1 MFCTSFRLVQNRLD
15 AVVAHPGG
23 RSVVGP
29 ASKHGGHAASK
40 AEQRK
45 VSDFRRIA
53 GDGAGYTFVP
63 LAMESY
69 GRLGKEAA
77 RFLGKLGDIAALE
90 GRVTKAAFVRTAHRR
105 ISCAIVRGNAS
116 VYGDVA
122 ARIVQAGGHAFVP
135 GSDVVLS
142 D

>member
-1 MFCTSFRLVQNRLD
+1 M
-15 AVVAHPGG
+15 
-23 RSVVGP
+23 
-29 ASKHGGHAASK
+29 
-40 AEQRK
+40 
-45 VSDFRRIA
+45 SDFRRIA

-90 GRVTKAAFVRTAHRR
+90 GRMTKAAFARTAHRR

-116 VYGDVA
+116 VCNKREAWPGPKRGIRIRTMQDRPRYGDVA

-135 GSDVVLS
+135 GSDVVLA